1 MVGLE
6 TELSLKWRHHSALN
20 TGLAWERSSTQLGLD
35 EELTVEKLGRGIE
48 WRARDGRI
56 NVVLSSDGV
65 TTNYISHF

>member
-1 MVGLE
+1 MIGLK

-35 EELTVEKLGRGIE
+35 EELAVEKLGGGIE

-56 NVVLSSDGV
+56 NIVLSSNGV
-65 TTNYISHF
+65 TTSYISQV